1 MSDGLT
7 LRGPSL
13 RRNELLRPGL
23 GEPVEVGEQQGL
35 DQLVWWIVG
44 GGGGGGGGWRVVP
57 VQKGVI
63 PYLIE
68 PP

>member
-44 GGGGGGGGWRVVP
+44 GGGGGGLASGTCAKRGHS
-57 VQKGVI
+57 I
-63 PYLIE
+63 LN
-68 PP
+68 